1 MTKNDFLNKIY
12 LKKRFGKRA
21 GLEVMKDYSEA
32 LGFPEHGMRVIHI
45 AGTNGKG
52 STAASLSSILRSCG
66 FNVGLFTSPHLVNFN
81 ERIKYNGEDI
91 SDEDLLTVGKRIME
105 VETFKESTM
114 FDDALAMALLYFRDK
129 KCDYVI
135 LETGLGGRLD
145 STTGLDVVPRVS
157 IITKIGLDHVKILGH
172 SISDIA
178 KEKAG
183 IVKHGTTLVLA
194 ENMPEARNEI
204 VRIADEMGVSV
215 IYAADYDVSEINY
228 SLRGKYQRENMENA
242 VAAVNLLS
250 EVDVEFWKDR
260 KIFLK
265 KAIENGLM
273 SARWPGR
280 MQVVSNAP
288 FVLVDGAHNP
298 QGVEALYESLRLTYP
313 DDKFIGVCGVLADK
327 DYTHMFGMMQSC
339 LEKCYTVTVDNERS
353 LSGEE
358 LQKVFEEIEIPAK
371 AVGDTK
377 TALSIAIDEA
387 KRDKKKVVCFGSLYF
402 VGEILKVL
410 ETKI

>member
-1 MTKNDFLNKIY
+1 MTKNDFLDKIY
-12 LKKRFGKRA
+12 LKKRFGKRP

-32 LGFPEHGMRVIHI
+32 LGFPEHEMRIIHI

-52 STAASLSSILRSCG
+52 STAASLSSILMSCG

-105 VETFKESTM
+105 VETFEESTM

-129 KCDYVI
+129 KCDYVV

-172 SISDIA
+172 SIADIA

-183 IVKHGTTLVLA
+183 ILKHGTCLVLA

-204 VRIADEMGVSV
+204 VRAADEMGVPV
-215 IYAADYDVSEINY
+215 IYAADYDVSEIQY

-242 VAAVNLLS
+242 VAAVNILS
-250 EVDVEFWKDR
+250 EIDREFWKDR

-273 SARWPGR
+273 NAKWPGR

-288 FVLVDGAHNP
+288 YVLVDGAHNP
-298 QGVEALYESLRLTYP
+298 QGVEALYESLCSTYP
-313 DDKFIGVCGVLADK
+313 DEKFIGVCGVLADK
-327 DYTHMFGMMQSC
+327 DYTHMFTMMSSC
-339 LEKCYTVTVDNERS
+339 LEKCYTVTVDSERA
-353 LSGEE
+353 LPGEK
-358 LQKVFEEIEIPAK
+358 LKQVFDNIDVPAE
-371 AVGDTK
+371 ALPDTE
-377 TALSIAIDEA
+377 TALSKVLKEA
-387 KRDKKKVVCFGSLYF
+387 KAEKKKVVCFGSLYF
-402 VGEILKVL
+402 VGEILKSM
-410 ETKI
+410 EK

>member
-1 MTKNDFLNKIY
+1 MTKNDFLDKIY
-12 LKKRFGKRA
+12 LKKRFGKRP

-32 LGFPEHGMRVIHI
+32 LGFPEHEMRIIHI

-52 STAASLSSILRSCG
+52 STAASLSSILMSCG

-105 VETFKESTM
+105 VETFEESTM

-129 KCDYVI
+129 KCDYVV

-172 SISDIA
+172 SIADIA

-183 IVKHGTTLVLA
+183 ILKHGTCLVLA

-204 VRIADEMGVSV
+204 VRAADEMGVPV
-215 IYAADYDVSEINY
+215 IYAADYDVSEIQY

-242 VAAVNLLS
+242 VAAVNILS
-250 EVDVEFWKDR
+250 EIDREFWKDR

-273 SARWPGR
+273 NAKWPGR

-288 FVLVDGAHNP
+288 YVLVDGAHNP
-298 QGVEALYESLRLTYP
+298 QGVEALYESLRSTYP
-313 DDKFIGVCGVLADK
+313 DEKFIGVCGVLADK
-327 DYTHMFGMMQSC
+327 DYTHMFTMMSSC
-339 LEKCYTVTVDNERS
+339 LEKCYTVTVDSERA
-353 LSGEE
+353 LPGEK
-358 LQKVFEEIEIPAK
+358 LKQVFDNIDVPAE
-371 AVGDTK
+371 ALPDTE
-377 TALSIAIDEA
+377 TALSKVLKEA
-387 KRDKKKVVCFGSLYF
+387 KAEKKKVVCFGSLYF
-402 VGEILKVL
+402 VGEILKSM
-410 ETKI
+410 EK